1 MESWLKPALDELTQQ
16 HLHSLKGMEAL
27 KAEHRQWRDDV
38 ASLINKLELRLDAPS
53 VFKADSLLLAKLP
66 QKPTGQPRPT
76 KPMPA
81 DGDLCDIFLEDVD
94 RVEGDSQD
102 RQNVLEVPDL
112 EFAPEDTATGGPAV
126 QNGISFKKLR
136 ISTVQNFKTAP
147 GPLRKVINEILE
159 DAMEA
164 AEEKR
169 ENQKKKAK
177 RPWPCEVAERLLAS
191 KWFEIVTGIII
202 FVNMLTIGIEAQLS
216 LSRTGVPEWVE
227 TMEKAFLFIYT
238 LELLARVMAGGFRAF
253 WNAWFL
259 LDFFLVA
266 VGVLAIMLRWLGPD
280 SPLSIDGFEK
290 ILVFRALRLLRLVR
304 ALRMFEHFK
313 VVWHLVY
320 ALLSAGRTVLSAT
333 ALIAFTLYIFACVA
347 VEIITKDV
355 VILEN
360 DETYEIVQTYF
371 SSLPR
376 ASLTLLQFVTLDSIA
391 AVYSPL
397 IMTRPYL
404 GAYFA
409 SILIFVSIGL
419 MNLITAVIIEGAM
432 ESSKEKREEERMEMK
447 EKIRQSLP
455 GLLDMFF
462 SLDTERTG
470 RIHRDQLQ
478 NNALQHLPQALLDN
492 LPIDDVVDLFDI
504 LDVDENNYLTQ
515 AEFVEGLLNMALL
528 DTPLWNVQALK
539 LLSKIAHVT
548 SQIHEESL
556 RLSEERLRFGDGV
569 HSSHL

>member
-1 MESWLKPALDELTQQ
+1 MKPALDELTQQ

-528 DTPLWNVQALK
+528 DTPLWNVQAL
-539 LLSKIAHVT
+539 SC
-548 SQIHEESL
+548 
-556 RLSEERLRFGDGV
+556 
-569 HSSHL
+569 

>member
-1 MESWLKPALDELTQQ
+1 M
-16 HLHSLKGMEAL
+16 
-27 KAEHRQWRDDV
+27 
-38 ASLINKLELRLDAPS
+38 
-53 VFKADSLLLAKLP
+53 LAKLP